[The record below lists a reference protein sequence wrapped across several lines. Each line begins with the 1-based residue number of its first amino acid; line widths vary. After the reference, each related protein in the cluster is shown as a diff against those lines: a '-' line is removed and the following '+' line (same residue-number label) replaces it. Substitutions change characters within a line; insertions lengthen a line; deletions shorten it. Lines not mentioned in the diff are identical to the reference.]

1 MTKLKFYSAD
11 EAKTI
16 VENDEVLKSYAD
28 KLHKEDQE
36 SYLDYGNDYFDLCSN
51 IDDESEHRVWISLY
65 RDQGIQPEHF
75 DDCDEDYYYIT
86 GLSIEQA
93 ILIGRD
99 ILNAVES

>member
-1 MTKLKFYSAD
+1 MTKIKFYSVD

-51 IDDESEHRVWISLY
+51 IDDENENRVWLSVY
-65 RDQGIQPEHF
+65 RDQGIKLEHF
-75 DDCDEDYYYIT
+75 DDVDEDCYYVT

-93 ILIGRD
+93 IVIGRD
-99 ILNAVES
+99 ILNTVES